1 MKARDPIPEDLRQ
14 RAGRQAEHNGPPLPA
29 DRVLLGEAI
38 TNGVEP
44 PEEFEPDVLIKG
56 AVHQVFAGPATGK
69 TWLACLLISRAIER
83 GQSVAFFDTEN
94 GKRIISERLATLG
107 VDGRKVDE
115 SLWYFPSPSLG
126 LDAKTT
132 GTFAAFLDAAKVD
145 LVVFDSW
152 LDHLASAGLSENEA
166 TDIASWAARYS
177 RPARERCCTVVILDH
192 VPHGG
197 AHARG
202 STRKKDE
209 ADVQW
214 RLSNPLRFDRK
225 TLGEIVLRR
234 EKDRQAWLPEAVRFS
249 VGGTEDG
256 FVFRRSS
263 GTTELPESDCL
274 TERQQRALEALKA
287 FNDGATFTDWWRA
300 SGLAKSTFCDAKVHL
315 EHTGK
320 VEKHEDEGRYFTV
333 CVLRGPQGP
342 TGHPPDSAGPSRGE
356 MSGLSGGSIRPPDRT
371 SSNRPSPSGEGAP
384 YS

>member
-1 MKARDPIPEDLRQ
+1 VKTRDPIPEDLRQ
-14 RAGRQAEHNGPPLPA
+14 RAGRDAERNGPPPPA

-56 AVHQVFAGPATGK
+56 AVHQVFAGPGTGK
-69 TWLACLLISRAIER
+69 TWLACWHIARAIER

-94 GKRIISERLATLG
+94 GKRIISERLAALG

-126 LDAKTT
+126 LDAETT
-132 GTFAAFLDAAKVD
+132 GAFAAFLDAAKWD
-145 LVVFDSW
+145 LIVYDSW

-166 TDIASWAARYS
+166 TDIASWAAHYS
-177 RPARERCCTVVILDH
+177 RPPRDRGCTVVLVDH
-192 VPHGG
+192 VPHEG
-197 AHARG
+197 ARARG

-214 RLSNPLRFDRK
+214 RLSNPLKFDRK

-234 EKDRQAWLPEAVRFS
+234 EKDREGWLPEAVHFS

-263 GTTELPESDCL
+263 AVPELPESDRL
-274 TERQQRALEALKA
+274 TDSQRRALEALEA
-287 FNDGATFTDWWRA
+287 FSGGATFTDWWRA
-300 SGLAKSTFCDAKVHL
+300 SDLAKSTFGDAKVHL
-315 EHTGK
+315 EDTGR
-320 VEKHEDEGRYFTV
+320 VEKREGRYFA
-333 CVLRGPQGP
+333 L
-342 TGHPPDSAGPSRGE
+342 
-356 MSGLSGGSIRPPDRT
+356 
-371 SSNRPSPSGEGAP
+371 
-384 YS
+384 